1 MTSTQ
6 FSNWLRHEPWLFRLA
21 VLAVLILLAR
31 TLSGLTWQLVTPHPP
46 IEVVMPAPTPAETSR
61 VQAQNPAIPL
71 ALKHLFGTAEV
82 LGDTPADAP
91 ETRLDLKLVGVFATG
106 DASALAIII
115 PGQRQATLYG
125 VGDTLP
131 GNATLRSVY
140 PDRVI
145 LERNGQLETLKLPLE
160 TLDSALG
167 IGGPNAAEMTQD
179 NVAIQL
185 QRYRNDALRNP
196 ARLAESIAADPVMDG
211 DRMIG
216 YRLTPRQPLPLFEQ
230 AGLRPGDVVTEVNGI
245 ALNRPEAGVTV
256 LRQLATASV
265 LNVTVLRDGS
275 IQTIQAS
282 IGK

>member
-6 FSNWLRHEPWLFRLA
+6 FSNWLRHEPWLFRL
-21 VLAVLILLAR
+21 VLLAVLILLAS

-61 VQAQNPAIPL
+61 IQAQNPAIPL

-131 GNATLRSVY
+131 SNATLRSVY

-196 ARLAESIAADPVMDG
+196 ARLAESIAAEPVMEG
-211 DRMIG
+211 GRMIG

-245 ALNRPEAGVTV
+245 ALNRPEAGITV

-275 IQTIQAS
+275 VQTIQAS

>member
-1 MTSTQ
+1 MTSTHLG
-6 FSNWLRHEPWLFRLA
+6 NWLRHEPWLFRLVLLA
-21 VLAVLILLAR
+21 VLALLAR
-31 TLSGLTWQLVTPHPP
+31 TLSGLTWQFITPHPP
-46 IEVVMPAPTPAETSR
+46 IEVVMPAPTPATTPR
-61 VQAQNPAIPL
+61 IQAQNPAIPL

-91 ETRLDLKLVGVFATG
+91 ETRLDLKLVGVYATG
-106 DASALAIII
+106 DASALAIIV

-125 VGDTLP
+125 IGDNLP

-160 TLDSALG
+160 TLDNALG
-167 IGGPNAAEMTQD
+167 TGRPDAAEMTQD
-179 NVAIQL
+179 NVAAQL
-185 QRYRNDALRNP
+185 ARYRNDALRNP
-196 ARLAESIAADPVMDG
+196 ARLAEAIAAEPVMDNG
-211 DRMIG
+211 RLIG

-245 ALNRPEAGVTV
+245 ALNRPEAGIIV
-256 LRQLATASV
+256 LRQLATAST

-275 IQTIQAS
+275 AQTIQAT